1 MCEACESDEPYEA
14 PAAVPPEILDRARAI
29 EAALAGERAP
39 DQAWAIYL
47 GHAGGALPWPHY
59 QRIRASLAAAY
70 AAAPVRMTS
79 SFRKRP
85 APIRCEGVRL
95 SAPQEVGVVR

>member
-1 MCEACESDEPYEA
+1 MCEACESDEPFEPSEPVA
-14 PAAVPPEILDRARAI
+14 PEILTAARAI

-47 GHAGGALPWPHY
+47 GRAGGAVPWPHY

-79 SFRKRP
+79 SFRKRS
-85 APIRCEGVRL
+85 APIRCEAV
-95 SAPQEVGVVR
+95 A